1 MNAKTEKDCAGKAL
15 YLEFRKENYTYQMI
29 ATPPAIDV
37 NGNFIP
43 ACAMERRLSSY
54 HPRKNWN
61 FSSVTSN
68 DTFKIERDASGDFS
82 QIDLTS
88 ASEIGALH
96 IQRLLARTMD
106 SLFHRGWTLYKQ
118 PVAVEVTYKDL
129 ATIKSGKTSNDL
141 VRRIERSR
149 KHFGF
154 PEELFDQP
162 VPTTPTTPTI
172 TLTPVTP
179 VV

>member
-15 YLEFRKENYTYQMI
+15 YLELRKENFTYQI
-29 ATPPAIDV
+29 IVTPPAIDV
-37 NGNFIP
+37 AGNYVP
-43 ACAMERRLSSY
+43 ACAMERRLSSW

-61 FSSVTSN
+61 FSSVTQN
-68 DTFKIERDASGDFS
+68 DTYSIARSVDGGFEELELELATK
-82 QIDLTS
+82 T
-88 ASEIGALH
+88 GALH
-96 IQRLLARTMD
+96 IQRLLARTLD
-106 SLFHRGWTLYKQ
+106 SLFHRGWKLYKQ
-118 PVAVEVTYKDL
+118 PVAVETTYKDL
-129 ATIKSGKTSNDL
+129 ALIKSGKTSNDL

-162 VPTTPTTPTI
+162 VAEPATPTT
-172 TLTPVTP
+172 VVMTP

>member
-61 FSSVTSN
+61 FTSVPTN
-68 DTFKIERDASGDFS
+68 DSFKIERDASGDFS

-88 ASEIGALH
+88 AGEIGALH
-96 IQRLLARTMD
+96 IQRLFARTID
-106 SLFHRGWTLYKQ
+106 SLFHRGWTLFKT

-141 VRRIERSR
+141 IRRIERSR

-162 VPTTPTTPTI
+162 VPATPTTV
-172 TLTPVTP
+172 TLTPV
-179 VV
+179 V

>member
-29 ATPPAIDV
+29 VTPPAIDV
-37 NGNFIP
+37 AGNYIP
-43 ACAMERRLSSY
+43 ACLMERRLSSY

-61 FSSVTSN
+61 FSSVTQN
-68 DTFKIERDASGDFS
+68 DTYAIARNVDGDFE
-82 QIDLTS
+82 QLDIELATKV
-88 ASEIGALH
+88 GALH
-96 IQRLLARTMD
+96 IQRLIARTLD
-106 SLFHRGWTLYKQ
+106 SLFHRGWKLYKQ
-118 PVAVEVTYKDL
+118 PVAVEATYKDL
-129 ATIKSGKTSNDL
+129 TTIKSGKTSNDL
-141 VRRIERSR
+141 VRRVERSR

-162 VPTTPTTPTI
+162 VVEPI
-172 TLTPVTP
+172 VMTP